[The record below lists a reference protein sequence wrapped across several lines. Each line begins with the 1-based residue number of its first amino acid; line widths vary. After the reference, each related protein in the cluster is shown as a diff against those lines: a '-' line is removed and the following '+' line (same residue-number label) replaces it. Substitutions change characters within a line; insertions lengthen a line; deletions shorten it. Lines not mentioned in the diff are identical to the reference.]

1 MILMG
6 NTMSWVY
13 SFWQKE
19 FFVAVLGL
27 DGAGKTSL
35 VNHLK
40 IGDMGEQL
48 PTMGFYISNVKV
60 NNCTIQ
66 FADLAG
72 QDAMR
77 KLWGALYHSA
87 DAVVYVIDGTDTARL
102 PLAMSELKS
111 VMEYPALE
119 DKPFLILV
127 NKHDNNAID
136 VGVLKHQIKGERW
149 RAFNIS
155 VKDNSGIDEA
165 FLWLEANLL

>member
-1 MILMG
+1 MG

-13 SFWQKE
+13 SFWEKE

-35 VNHLK
+35 VEHLK
-40 IGDMGEQL
+40 IGDMGEPL
-48 PTMGFYISNVKV
+48 PTMGFHISNVRV

-77 KLWGALYHSA
+77 TLWGVLYHSA
-87 DAVVYVIDGTDTARL
+87 DAVVYVIDGTDRARL
-102 PLAMSELKS
+102 SLAMMELKS
-111 VMEYPALE
+111 VMAYPALE

-127 NKHDNNAID
+127 NKHDENAVD
-136 VGVLKHQIKGERW
+136 VSTLKQGIKGERW

-155 VKDNSGIDEA
+155 VKENKGIDEA
-165 FLWLEANLL
+165 FLWLEANLI

>member
-1 MILMG
+1 MG

-13 SFWQKE
+13 SFWQRE

-35 VNHLK
+35 VEHLR
-40 IGDMGEQL
+40 IGDMGEPL
-48 PTMGFYISNVKV
+48 PTMGFHISNVQV
-60 NNCTIQ
+60 NNCVMQ

-72 QDAMR
+72 QDTMR
-77 KLWGALYHSA
+77 TLWRSLYHAA
-87 DAVVYVIDGTDTARL
+87 DGVVYVIDGTDTARL
-102 PLAMSELKS
+102 ALAMSELKI
-111 VMEYPALE
+111 VMDYPALE

-127 NKHDNNAID
+127 NKQDENAID
-136 VGVLKHQIKGERW
+136 VSHLKHQIQGDKW

-155 VKDNSGIDEA
+155 VKENRGIDEA

>member
-1 MILMG
+1 MG

-35 VNHLK
+35 VEHLRL
-40 IGDMGEQL
+40 GDMGEPL
-48 PTMGFYISNVKV
+48 PTMGFHISNVQV

-77 KLWGALYHSA
+77 RLWGALYHSA
-87 DAVVYVIDGTDTARL
+87 DAVVYVIDGTDRERL

-111 VMEYPALE
+111 VMAYPALE

-127 NKHDNNAID
+127 NKQDENAID
-136 VGVLKHQIKGERW
+136 VSHLKHQIQGDRW

-155 VKDNSGIDEA
+155 VKENRGIDEA
-165 FLWLEANLL
+165 FIWLEANLL

>member
-1 MILMG
+1 
-6 NTMSWVY
+6 MSWVY

-35 VNHLK
+35 VEHLK
-40 IGDMGEQL
+40 FGDMGEPL
-48 PTMGFYISNVKV
+48 PTMGFNISNVQV
-60 NNCTIQ
+60 NNRTIQ

-87 DAVVYVIDGTDTARL
+87 DAVVYVIDGTDIARL
-102 PLAMSELKS
+102 PLAMSELKC
-111 VMEYPALE
+111 VMAYPALE

-127 NKHDNNAID
+127 NKHDETALD
-136 VGVLKHQIKGERW
+136 VTVLKHQIIGERW

-155 VKDNSGIDEA
+155 VKENKGIDDA
-165 FLWLEANLL
+165 FIWLEANLL